1 MRQLAII
8 GCLVLLFLG
17 CAALRPRPEPPREV
31 TYERPDDDREVTRE
45 DAESVFDPSGL
56 GRYDVGVIRSGGF
69 DTDTPLE
76 LTAYARATIFA
87 SMLEAFELAGAMT
100 SEQRRDLYG
109 ALFKDMPIGP
119 DGTYRAVVIGKYF
132 RSGEPL
138 YILLGIAGS
147 PLDGATTDEAVHT
160 LLYQSSALAGVN
172 GVATHAEGRFVD
184 MAVNIS
190 WIYPV
195 DSTGSVRSIEATVV
209 PVTAARSTEVTRAA
223 VDGPHAK
230 DDRGS
235 NPEQRIEEEDEAG
248 EILFEDASRRLLGR
262 FDARGHDF
270 RPLPQAS
277 RERVRLAYRIL
288 DRLSPAFDISIVPR
302 LVLPVFS
309 DESEESWLRVEAGFV
324 AFLYELF
331 RDNLGAAEGRLA
343 ALSELA
349 EDREQIGERLY
360 DRVTTVAPVLLEAME
375 YEVEH
380 ESES

>member
-1 MRQLAII
+1 MRQLTII
-8 GCLVLLFLG
+8 VCLFPLLVG

-45 DAESVFDPSGL
+45 EAEGVFDPSGL

-100 SEQRRDLYG
+100 SEQRRDLYD
-109 ALFKDMPIGP
+109 ALFEEMPTGP
-119 DGTYRAVVIGKYF
+119 DGTFRAVVIGEFF

-138 YILLGIAGS
+138 YILIGIAES
-147 PLDGATTDEAVHT
+147 PRDGANTDEAVHT
-160 LLYQSSALAGVN
+160 LLYQSSALAGMN

-195 DSTGSVRSIEATVV
+195 DATGSVRNVEATVV
-209 PVTAARSTEVTRAA
+209 PVTTARSTAMSRAA
-223 VDGPHAK
+223 VDGPYA
-230 DDRGS
+230 REAGGS
-235 NPEQRIEEEDEAG
+235 NPEQRIPEEDEAG
-248 EILFEDASRRLLGR
+248 EMLLER
-262 FDARGHDF
+262 FDVRRHDF
-270 RPLPQAS
+270 RPLPQVS

-288 DRLSPAFDISIVPR
+288 DRLSPAFNISIVPR

-309 DESEESWLRVEAGFV
+309 DESEEPWLRVEAGF
-324 AFLYELF
+324 ASFLYELY
-331 RDNLGAAEGRLA
+331 RNNLEAAEGRLA

-349 EDREQIGERLY
+349 EHREQIGERLY
-360 DRVTTVAPVLLEAME
+360 NRVTTVAPILLEAIE